1 MPYLPNIC
9 LLYAGASYQMSYKP
23 ADIAPLTQR
32 VFLAIVGLVFEQTSS
47 SSRME
52 AMDDCTKGPQCQER
66 EEMCF
71 AKMTTIPERA
81 PHG

>member
-1 MPYLPNIC
+1 MP
-9 LLYAGASYQMSYKP
+9 YKP
-23 ADIAPLTQR
+23 ADIAPLR
-32 VFLAIVGLVFEQTSS
+32 EYFWLAVVGLVFEQTSS

-52 AMDDCTKGPQCQER
+52 AMDDCTKGPQCQE
-66 EEMCF
+66 MCF

>member
-1 MPYLPNIC
+1 
-9 LLYAGASYQMSYKP
+9 MSYKP
-23 ADIAPLTQR
+23 ADIAPLTQK

-66 EEMCF
+66 ERRNVFC
-71 AKMTTIPERA
+71 
-81 PHG
+81 